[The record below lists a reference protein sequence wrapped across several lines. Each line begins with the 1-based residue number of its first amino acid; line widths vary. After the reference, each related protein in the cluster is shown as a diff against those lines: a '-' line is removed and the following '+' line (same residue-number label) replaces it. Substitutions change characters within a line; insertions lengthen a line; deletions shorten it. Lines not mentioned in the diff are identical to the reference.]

1 MTKTAYNLVMSRSLS
16 DRRPTWIE
24 WGLLGSG
31 LATFSGLGLFFTK
44 ILPEEP
50 GLLDGSDV
58 AQAISAPAVWL
69 SGLGLVLVG
78 LSAGLATRA
87 ATGTSRGTYY
97 MALANALAF
106 ALAMTVYFRL
116 GGGG

>member
-1 MTKTAYNLVMSRSLS
+1 MSRSLA

-69 SGLGLVLVG
+69 RVSRCSNWLEN
-78 LSAGLATRA
+78 SIPATRH
-87 ATGTSRGTYY
+87 SWI
-97 MALANALAF
+97 LH
-106 ALAMTVYFRL
+106 
-116 GGGG
+116 